1 MVHGSLYRPVASRP
15 SARSLSMALHDEG
28 EPVPDRL
35 RPIQCHAVGVQIG
48 HSGAVRLGLDG
59 RTVAIGLFAVVLAL
73 VLGAVAG
80 TLAGA
85 GAGAL
90 AALAGL
96 VPPAVLAVA
105 VELRQRT
112 IARMNKRQEVLRKFA
127 PPEPAGGGEG
137 EE

>member
-1 MVHGSLYRPVASRP
+1 M
-15 SARSLSMALHDEG
+15 
-28 EPVPDRL
+28 
-35 RPIQCHAVGVQIG
+35 
-48 HSGAVRLGLDG
+48 RLGLDG
-59 RTVAIGLFAVVLAL
+59 RTVAVGLFAVVLAV

-105 VELRQRT
+105 VELRQRNM
-112 IARMNKRQEVLRKFA
+112 ARMKRRQEVLRKFA
-127 PPEPAGGGEG
+127 PPKPTGDREG

>member
-1 MVHGSLYRPVASRP
+1 M
-15 SARSLSMALHDEG
+15 E
-28 EPVPDRL
+28 
-35 RPIQCHAVGVQIG
+35 IT

-80 TLAGA
+80 TQVGA

-105 VELRQRT
+105 VERRQRN
-112 IARMNKRQEVLRKFA
+112 IARMKRRQEVLRRFA
-127 PPEPAGGGEG
+127 PPKPTGDGEG